1 MNFICI
7 FDGKLLISLMDF
19 ITVIIFMLVM
29 AAVFYQR
36 LMENARKD
44 AARKKKQH
52 PPVEKHRPSME
63 ADPAGDVSEEV
74 PAPMVMYVNEAN
86 APVPAPREKKG
97 KKRNMSSVAERTP
110 EQMEKR
116 HPSVALK
123 NVSEARR
130 AFIYSEI
137 FKRKY
142 E

>member
-19 ITVIIFMLVM
+19 IIVIIFMLVM
-29 AAVFYQR
+29 AAVFYRR

-63 ADPAGDVSEEV
+63 ADPARDVPEEV
-74 PAPMVMYVNEAN
+74 PAPMVMYVSEAN
-86 APVPAPREKKG
+86 APVPVPREKKG

-110 EQMEKR
+110 ERMEKR

>member
-19 ITVIIFMLVM
+19 IIVIIFMLVM
-29 AAVFYQR
+29 AAVFYRR

-63 ADPAGDVSEEV
+63 ADPAGDVPEEV
-74 PAPMVMYVNEAN
+74 PAPMVMYVSEAN
-86 APVPAPREKKG
+86 APVPVPREKKG

-110 EQMEKR
+110 ERMEKR

>member
-1 MNFICI
+1 MNFI
-7 FDGKLLISLMDF
+7 FTVYVKLFCYLRYF
-19 ITVIIFMLVM
+19 IPDIIFMLVM
-29 AAVFYQR
+29 AAVFYRR

-63 ADPAGDVSEEV
+63 ADPAGDVPEEV
-74 PAPMVMYVNEAN
+74 PAPMVMYVSEAN
-86 APVPAPREKKG
+86 APVPVPREKKG